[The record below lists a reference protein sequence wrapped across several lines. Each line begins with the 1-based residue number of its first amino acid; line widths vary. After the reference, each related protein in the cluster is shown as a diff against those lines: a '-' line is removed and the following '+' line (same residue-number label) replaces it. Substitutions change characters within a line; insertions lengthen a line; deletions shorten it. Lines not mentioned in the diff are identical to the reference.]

1 MYKLFVSIDDRTTL
15 GELASLLEV
24 DIDLVLNAVSLYC
37 RLSFAKKKTNILVDE
52 SQMHSSW
59 CDYKNKMTTK
69 IKRGVSLLD
78 SEFDL
83 NNEKVAS
90 IFDKSLDELAID
102 LLDLEPTP
110 SIDLLPSP
118 SANDKSKRIGFLFD
132 STLTAFL
139 MMGNLSSGLKNHA
152 VTMFEVGKLN
162 DQALDSF
169 LTELNKVPK
178 HEQIEGEAQRY
189 FDHALILKSTIEFLR
204 YNKKLNV
211 YPGLDPDNPEEPIG
225 LDLLRCESLAGLDDE
240 SKQRILA
247 KNYSV
252 LISMAPIANT
262 GDSANSPPITCDA
275 PFHFGPA
282 IPEINSVWFKFYLYK
297 IIGDGPASLI
307 IPHGQK
313 ICSLP
318 EAFYHYERF
327 MITSWGHD
335 STIAANTNILATL
348 NELTLHGPV
357 LLESYG
363 FDEKKGSCLHHIS
376 FNDSNHVLFNHPSV
390 KILHEKLT
398 LQYSIGYITLLNPIR

>member
-1 MYKLFVSIDDRTTL
+1 M
-15 GELASLLEV
+15 
-24 DIDLVLNAVSLYC
+24 SLYC
-37 RLSFAKKKTNILVDE
+37 RLAFAKKKTNACVSDE
-52 SQMHSSW
+52 SQLHPSW
-59 CDYKNKMTTK
+59 HEYRNKANVK

-78 SEFDL
+78 SEFDI
-83 NNEKVAS
+83 NNEKQTS
-90 IFDKSLDELAID
+90 LFDKSMDELAID

-110 SIDLLPSP
+110 AISLLPSP
-118 SANDKSKRIGFLFD
+118 SNGSCNSKRIGFLFD

-169 LTELNKVPK
+169 LMELNKVPK
-178 HEQIEGEAQRY
+178 HERIEGEAQRY

-204 YNKKLNV
+204 YNRKLNV
-211 YPGLDPDNPEEPIG
+211 YPGRDPDNSDEPIG

-252 LISMAPIANT
+252 LISMAPIANP
-262 GDSANSPPITCDA
+262 GDSTNSPPITCEA

-282 IPEINSVWFKFYLYK
+282 IPEINSVWFKFYLYQMVQ
-297 IIGDGPASLI
+297 DGPDSLL
-307 IPHGQK
+307 IPHGQRLR
-313 ICSLP
+313 SLP
-318 EAFYHYERF
+318 EAFYVYERF

-357 LLESYG
+357 LIESYG

-376 FNDSNHVLFNHPSV
+376 FNDSSHVLFNHPAV
-390 KILHEKLT
+390 KVLHEKLS